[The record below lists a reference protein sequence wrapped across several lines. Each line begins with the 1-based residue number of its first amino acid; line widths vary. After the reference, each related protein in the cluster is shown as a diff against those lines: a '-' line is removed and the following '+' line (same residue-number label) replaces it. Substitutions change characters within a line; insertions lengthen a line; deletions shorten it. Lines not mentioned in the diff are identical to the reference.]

1 MKHSSLRRL
10 VGTGLTAAMLGVS
23 AVAVAAP
30 AGAANSDTAP
40 DGARRHRMHLTDD
53 QKQCLKD
60 EGISRP
66 IRPLTREKVGA
77 LQAAAKACDITLPNR
92 LGERLARRLNRV
104 ALTDDQKQCLKD
116 EGISRPIRPLTREKV
131 AALKA
136 AAEACDITRPNHG
149 GDRKSARPS

>member
-66 IRPLTREKVGA
+66 IRPLTREKV
-77 LQAAAKACDITLPNR
+77 
-92 LGERLARRLNRV
+92 
-104 ALTDDQKQCLKD
+104 
-116 EGISRPIRPLTREKV
+116 